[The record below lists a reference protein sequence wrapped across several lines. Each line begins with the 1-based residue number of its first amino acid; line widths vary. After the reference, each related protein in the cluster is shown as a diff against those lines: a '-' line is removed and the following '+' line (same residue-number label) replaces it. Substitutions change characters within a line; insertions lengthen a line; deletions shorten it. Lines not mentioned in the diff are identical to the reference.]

1 MVRAYVL
8 IEMTAGRA
16 NELVRILSQQDGV
29 REACRITGP
38 YDVIA
43 EIQADSVESIVGFVE
58 SRIHTAP
65 GVVRTMTCA
74 CMS

>member
-8 IEMTAGRA
+8 MEMSAGRA
-16 NELVRILSQQDGV
+16 NELARFLSAQDEVRD
-29 REACRITGP
+29 AARITGP

-43 EIQADSVESIVGFVE
+43 EIEADSVESIVGFVE

-65 GVVRTMTCA
+65 GVIRTMTCA
-74 CMS
+74 CIG